1 MAIPGIGTRSFLGK
15 ELDRWRSRGNSEF
28 SRKTAARASLSPRP
42 DASVSVPSTCAGAHA
57 SDGVSGSLSVSRSF
71 HIKRAIMLGT
81 LAAAAPARAIYLAN
95 AFARA

>member
-1 MAIPGIGTRSFLGK
+1 MIVG
-15 ELDRWRSRGNSEF
+15 
-28 SRKTAARASLSPRP
+28 ARAGIQNFREKLPRPRP